1 MRAHSLWLGSESMG
15 DVQSTDRPTEP
26 HVALGMALRLV
37 SALSLALMFAGVKW
51 VGQRGAGVAETLFYR
66 QIGSVVCAAAFVAIG
81 PGFASLRTQRF
92 RAHAMRMAIGV
103 VAMLLNFLMV
113 RVLPLAEATAI
124 GFSVPIF
131 ATLLAALLL
140 REPTGRWR
148 WGAVLVGFLGVL
160 VIIQPGSGHISVYG
174 GFVAL
179 GAVISTACA
188 TIAIRHLGTTEPV
201 ATTVFWFGL
210 TSLIP
215 LGLAMP
221 FAAHAHDQA
230 TFAAIAG
237 LALAGGIAQLAL
249 TGALR
254 LAPVALVMPMDYSA
268 LLWASLLGL
277 LLFDQAP
284 SHWTWIG
291 APIVIGAGLVILW
304 REQKLRIAGSAVA
317 AVPEVSE

>member
-1 MRAHSLWLGSESMG
+1 MG
-15 DVQSTDRPTEP
+15 GVKSTDKPAEP
-26 HVALGMALRLV
+26 QVALGMGLRLV
-37 SALSLALMFAGVKW
+37 SALALALMFAGVKW
-51 VGQRGAGVAETLFYR
+51 VGQRGAGVVETLFYR
-66 QIGSVVCAAAFVAIG
+66 QIGSAVCAAAFVAVG
-81 PGFASLRTQRF
+81 PGFRSLRTKRF
-92 RAHAMRMAIGV
+92 GAHAMRMGIGV

-131 ATLLAALLL
+131 ATLLAATVLG
-140 REPTGRWR
+140 EPTGRWR

-160 VIIQPGSGHISVYG
+160 VIIQPGSGHISTYG
-174 GFVAL
+174 GLVAL

-188 TIAIRHLGTTEPV
+188 TIAIRHLGATEAV

-210 TSLIP
+210 TSLVP

-221 FAAHAHDQA
+221 FVARAHEGA
-230 TFAAIAG
+230 TFAAIAA
-237 LALAGGIAQLAL
+237 LALSGGIAQLAL

-277 LLFDQAP
+277 ALFDQAP
-284 SHWTWIG
+284 SHWTWVG
-291 APIVIGAGLVILW
+291 APIVIAAGLVILW
-304 REQKLRIAGSAVA
+304 REQHLRIAGNSAV
-317 AVPEVSE
+317 AVPEVPE

>member
-1 MRAHSLWLGSESMG
+1 MG
-15 DVQSTDRPTEP
+15 GGKSTDRPAEP
-26 HVALGMALRLV
+26 QVALGMGLRLV

-51 VGQRGAGVAETLFYR
+51 VGQRGAGVPETLFYR
-66 QIGSVVCAAAFVAIG
+66 QIGTVVCAAGFVALG
-81 PGFASLRTQRF
+81 PGFASLRTR
-92 RAHAMRMAIGV
+92 RVGAHAMRMGIGV

-131 ATLLAALLL
+131 ATLLAATVL

-148 WGAVLVGFLGVL
+148 WGAVLAGFLGVL
-160 VIIQPGSGHISVYG
+160 VIIQPGSGHISTYG
-174 GFVAL
+174 GLVAL

-221 FAAHAHDQA
+221 FVAHAHDA
-230 TFAAIAG
+230 TTFAAIAG
-237 LALAGGIAQLAL
+237 LSLAGGIAQLAL

-268 LLWASLLGL
+268 LLWASLLGW
-277 LLFDQAP
+277 LLFQQLP
-284 SHWTWIG
+284 SHWTWLG
-291 APIVIGAGLVILW
+291 APIVIAAGLVILW
-304 REQKLRIAGSAVA
+304 REQRLRISGSAVA
-317 AVPEVSE
+317 AVPEVPE